1 MGIVDVVGLVR
12 SIIGQIEEERIL
24 QVAMNES
31 DGIVGRNIGI
41 VTEVTPIGIFLDMP
55 QSFVVEPPI
64 GIIVGIVGI

>member
-12 SIIGQIEEERIL
+12 SIIGQIEEEWIL
-24 QVAMNES
+24 PVAMNES